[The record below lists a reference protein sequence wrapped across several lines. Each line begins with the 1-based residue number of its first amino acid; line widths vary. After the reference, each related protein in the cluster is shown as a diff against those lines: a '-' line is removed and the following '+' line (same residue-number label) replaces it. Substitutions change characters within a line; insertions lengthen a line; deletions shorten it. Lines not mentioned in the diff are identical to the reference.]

1 MLNFGEL
8 LGREGRLG
16 MVAQGL
22 GALVVVRTRLWKLSI
37 LSKICMVSCG
47 RMGSALFL
55 LGHLWQWQRLAG
67 GFGAWERSFRCEE
80 K

>member
-1 MLNFGEL
+1 MRKKVAMLNFGEL

-37 LSKICMVSCG
+37 LSKIRVVSC
-47 RMGSALFL
+47 
-55 LGHLWQWQRLAG
+55 
-67 GFGAWERSFRCEE
+67 
-80 K
+80 